1 MSIPKTLEL
10 KSPRLL
16 TDAAPLQ
23 EGEYLYLEE
32 LKDAGVRAWTVNAAI
47 PGNAGNDSPRE
58 IGEFSERDGELAFRW
73 FSNASAED
81 EALLLN
87 SLFKF
92 SDDAQ
97 QPTVA
102 LREPLT
108 VEPLQ
113 IDTNERR
120 ATQSFGL
127 GAIPRDQQLMLELGS
142 LSGFP
147 SRARFENN
155 VSEVAIGRSASIVFD
170 DVPGAELEVKFQG
183 VSDAGLTIAIS
194 PRFREN
200 SASILPMTKSQ
211 LETTLQSIQKT
222 IVQTQADIR
231 DGNAALTR
239 LRSQSTSGL
248 NGAQAAGLAGLI
260 LKTQSRVRSDQQKLA
275 SLQAKLANGP
285 TIRNLLDALHRRPTI
300 AFRIKASAGSEVML
314 TLVDGGWLSR

>member
-1 MSIPKTLEL
+1 MSIPKTIEL

-16 TDAAPLQ
+16 TDAAPLR
-23 EGEYLYLEE
+23 EEEYLYLEE

-47 PGNAGNDSPRE
+47 PGAAGDDSQRE

-73 FSNASAED
+73 FSNASVED

-87 SLFKF
+87 SMFKF
-92 SDDAQ
+92 SDDVQ
-97 QPTVA
+97 QPPIA
-102 LREPLT
+102 LREPLKA
-108 VEPLQ
+108 EPLQ

-120 ATQSFGL
+120 ATHSFGL
-127 GAIPRDQQLMLELGS
+127 GAIPCEERLMLELS
-142 LSGFP
+142 NLSGFP
-147 SRARFENN
+147 SRARFDNN
-155 VSEVAIGRSASIVFD
+155 VSEVAIGRSTSIVFD

-211 LETTLQSIQKT
+211 LETTLQAVGKT

-231 DGNAALTR
+231 EGNAALSR
-239 LRSQSTSGL
+239 LRTQNTSGL

-260 LKTQSRVRSDQQKLA
+260 LKTQSRVRSDEQKLA

-285 TIRNLLDALHRRPTI
+285 TISNFLDALHLRP
-300 AFRIKASAGSEVML
+300 ALSFRITAAAGSDATL
-314 TLVDGGWLSR
+314 TLVDGGWLPR